1 MTWPK
6 TECGDWYGFSWLNKK
21 QKARINAINDDVKCF
36 QYASSVTSNHKKSG
50 KLSIE
55 HQKLS
60 LLYVNKFEKEY
71 INYQEK
77 MTRKFEKYN
86 PTIALNVPKF

>member
-1 MTWPK
+1 MM
-6 TECGDWYGFSWLNKK
+6 
-21 QKARINAINDDVKCF
+21 INAFNMLHQSHRIIRNRKV
-36 QYASSVTSNHKKSG
+36 
-50 KLSIE
+50 SIE

-86 PTIALNVPKF
+86 LTIALNVPKF

>member
-1 MTWPK
+1 M
-6 TECGDWYGFSWLNKK
+6 NKK

-36 QYASSVTSNHKKSG
+36 QYASSVKSNHKKSG
-50 KLSIE
+50 KVSTE

-86 PTIALNVPKF
+86 PTIAVNVPKF